1 MWDGPGKSKEDWT
14 RQPIFKLYLHSF
26 NFLNLHATSG
36 KRRGSVDAWN
46 CSKLNRVF
54 SELFCLALLA
64 PGTYAM
70 LMPMSAFSG
79 EARNLGQ
86 NLQDAEPR
94 NVICQQWYLCA
105 NIPEISIHSPAL
117 SCRSVDLAASMHG
130 SMDFPVCP
138 WTFLVL
144 CHLET
149 EHTFPNGSTLNT
161 LDLLEYAMW
170 PASPPGSPPWHSST
184 LSWVIS
190 SSPVLFQPL
199 CNALQR

>member
-117 SCRSVDLAASMHG
+117 SCRSVDLAASKH
-130 SMDFPVCP
+130 DFV
-138 WTFLVL
+138 V
-144 CHLET
+144 
-149 EHTFPNGSTLNT
+149 
-161 LDLLEYAMW
+161 
-170 PASPPGSPPWHSST
+170 
-184 LSWVIS
+184 LSWEIPHIGEPGKLHTVHG
-190 SSPVLFQPL
+190 VTKGWTCLRDNTHTHTHKCCQAQF
-199 CNALQR
+199 